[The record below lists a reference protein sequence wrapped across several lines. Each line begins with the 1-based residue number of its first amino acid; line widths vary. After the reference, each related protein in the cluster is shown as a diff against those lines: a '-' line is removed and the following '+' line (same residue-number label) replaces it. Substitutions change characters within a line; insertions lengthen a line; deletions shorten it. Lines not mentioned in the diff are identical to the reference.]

1 MPAAPLDSGLGSSMD
16 QLVICDVD
24 LDAPCN
30 MHPVASLEDTEL
42 LSLVTLGRFWL
53 LLLLISRLRQTVFRA
68 SANPERKGLSHRLS
82 AFDVC
87 VWACVKKQHHSAPT
101 RL

>member
-1 MPAAPLDSGLGSSMD
+1 MPLDSGLGSSMD

-42 LSLVTLGRFWL
+42 LSLVTLGKDFAAAASSSTTPTSSSSSSSSSSSHL
-53 LLLLISRLRQTVFRA
+53 YFQITTNCFQSFCESRKKKAA
-68 SANPERKGLSHRLS
+68 SLTLG
-82 AFDVC
+82 
-87 VWACVKKQHHSAPT
+87 
-101 RL
+101 